1 MKTLDIIKQMYF
13 FKELKEK
20 GAKIYLV
27 GGIVRDFFLK
37 KESKDIDLVVSK
49 LDESIILNVLE
60 KYGKV
65 DKVGETFGVL
75 KFIPFGWTEEPIDI
89 ALPRIDTLL
98 DKSLGH
104 HGIKAYFDKDIT
116 IEDDLYRRDFTFN
129 SIAIDCDGVFIDPY
143 NGREDIENKII
154 RATSKQS
161 FSDDPLRILR
171 ALQLSSRFDFI
182 IEDETWKMIV
192 ENSQDILTISGE
204 RILEELNK
212 IFYKGNKKY
221 GLKLLKDS
229 KIQDILFKK
238 HITCD
243 FIKSLDLIQDF
254 YFYIC
259 KGCSDSFKN
268 TLKGDNDTFKAIK
281 AIEKLYEFKTL
292 KKEKWE
298 LRKMFF
304 EALQISTHILYSKA
318 IPYKFYTI
326 QKEFLTKYPK
336 SIKELDIT
344 GEDLISLGFEGK
356 SIGIQMKFLLDE
368 ILKDN
373 TLNKK
378 EELVS
383 YYEYC

>member
-1 MKTLDIIKQMYF
+1 MKILETIKQMDS
-13 FKELKEK
+13 FKELTEK

-27 GGIVRDFFLK
+27 GGVVRDFLLK
-37 KESKDIDLVVSK
+37 KESKDIDLVIAK
-49 LDESIILNVLE
+49 LDESIIVSILE
-60 KYGKV
+60 KYGRI
-65 DKVGETFGVL
+65 DKVGESFGII
-75 KFIPFGWTEEPIDI
+75 KFIPFDWIDEPIDI
-89 ALPRIDTLL
+89 ALPRIDTLI

-104 HGIKAYFDKDIT
+104 HGIKAYFDKDIS
-116 IEDDLYRRDFTFN
+116 IEEDLFRRDFTFN
-129 SIAIDCDGVFIDPY
+129 SIAIDWNSVFIDPY
-143 NGREDIENKII
+143 DGIEDIKNKII

-171 ALQLSSRFDFI
+171 AIQFSSRFDFN
-182 IEDETWKMIV
+182 IEDETWKMTI
-192 ENSQDILTISGE
+192 ENSKDILTISGE

-221 GLKLLKDS
+221 GLKILKDS
-229 KIQDILFKK
+229 KIQDLLFKK
-238 HITCD
+238 YITCD
-243 FIKSLDLIQDF
+243 FIKSIDLIEDF

-268 TLKGDNDTFKAIK
+268 ILKGDNDTYKAIK
-281 AIEKLYEFKTL
+281 SIEKLYEFKTL

-318 IPYKFYTI
+318 IPYKFYSI
-326 QKEFLTKYPK
+326 QKEFLSKYPK
-336 SIKELDIT
+336 TIKELKIT

-356 SIGIQMKFLLDE
+356 YIGIQMKFLLDE
-368 ILKDN
+368 IFKDN
-373 TLNKK
+373 SLNKK
-378 EELVS
+378 EDLIS

>member
-49 LDESIILNVLE
+49 LDESVILNVLE

-161 FSDDPLRILR
+161 FSDDPLR
-171 ALQLSSRFDFI
+171 
-182 IEDETWKMIV
+182 
-192 ENSQDILTISGE
+192 
-204 RILEELNK
+204 
-212 IFYKGNKKY
+212 
-221 GLKLLKDS
+221 
-229 KIQDILFKK
+229 
-238 HITCD
+238 
-243 FIKSLDLIQDF
+243 
-254 YFYIC
+254 
-259 KGCSDSFKN
+259 
-268 TLKGDNDTFKAIK
+268 
-281 AIEKLYEFKTL
+281 
-292 KKEKWE
+292 
-298 LRKMFF
+298 
-304 EALQISTHILYSKA
+304 
-318 IPYKFYTI
+318 
-326 QKEFLTKYPK
+326 
-336 SIKELDIT
+336 
-344 GEDLISLGFEGK
+344 
-356 SIGIQMKFLLDE
+356 
-368 ILKDN
+368 
-373 TLNKK
+373 
-378 EELVS
+378 
-383 YYEYC
+383 